1 MKTIGHEIYLSL
13 EQYLDLVNMS
23 DKYARGEN
31 QVIGLLPCVKYTIKL
46 LWIYKEFQYF
56 KRDRYNGKV
65 TFKCLGLK
73 RSRWSSA

>member
-1 MKTIGHEIYLSL
+1 MKTIGHEIYLIL

-31 QVIGLLPCVKYTIKL
+31 HDIGLLLCVEYTIKL

-56 KRDRYNGKV
+56 KRDLYNGKV